1 MERAEVHEDG
11 RAEQAVKVPA
21 WGAVEAPEAEVSQ
34 QSRRPERWAGDHGSP
49 QGAIGAHRQHG
60 STHEVELGQPTVGGG
75 GALVC
80 HAEPTSMDSSRGGTS
95 YGGSRGCPS
104 SVRRLLGSPSS
115 SRGRPRSPSSRL
127 DRLGQAAWG
136 SSSWLSCCSMAHN
149 GAAQQ
154 DSQVVER
161 RGVLRLLGARK
172 RGGRRIGI
180 LQKKV
185 KSHSGRHRDS
195 VSEGKGRL
203 IKHDVSRDDD
213 ALG

>member
-1 MERAEVHEDG
+1 VMEGAEVHENG
-11 RAEQAVKVPA
+11 RAERAVKVPA

-49 QGAIGAHRQHG
+49 QGAVGAHRQHG
-60 STHEVELGQPTVGGG
+60 STHEVELGQPTVGG

-104 SVRRLLGSPSS
+104 SVRRLLGNAYNRLGSPSS

-127 DRLGQAAWG
+127 DRLGQAAWRS
-136 SSSWLSCCSMAHN
+136 SSSWLSCCGMAHN

-161 RGVLRLLGARK
+161 QGVLRLPGAR
-172 RGGRRIGI
+172 RLGDRRIGI

-185 KSHSGRHRDS
+185 KSRSGR
-195 VSEGKGRL
+195 
-203 IKHDVSRDDD
+203 
-213 ALG
+213 